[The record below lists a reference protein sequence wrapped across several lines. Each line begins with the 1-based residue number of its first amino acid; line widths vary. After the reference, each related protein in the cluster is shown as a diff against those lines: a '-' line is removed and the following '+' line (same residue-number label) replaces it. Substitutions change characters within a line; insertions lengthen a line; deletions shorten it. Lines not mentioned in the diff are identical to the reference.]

1 MRPILAGVSRHA
13 GEKRILLG
21 VVAALVTAA
30 LVAPAL
36 AGDNGAQKVDFRG
49 VDSLA
54 TCVISPNTGRDDKSS
69 AIINWN
75 PAGTEVR
82 AQVQLKDAL
91 PNTTYTLFLSMN
103 RCQINFVDSVRT
115 NNQGNGNE
123 QIGANIGTFEPGII
137 FDVSLQVIGGS
148 GGATDRKQTPTVSFG
163 P

>member
-1 MRPILAGVSRHA
+1 MRPILAGVSRRA

-49 VDSLA
+49 VDSIASCDLP
-54 TCVISPNTGRDDKSS
+54 TVTRDDKSS

-148 GGATDRKQTPTVSFG
+148 GGATDRKQTPTVRFG